1 MSGSARRL
9 PMFPL
14 NSVLFPHALLPLR
27 IFELRY
33 LQMIRESVESDGEFG
48 VVLIERGFEV
58 GGGDQRFTV
67 GTAARI
73 VEVAELPAGEMAVLA
88 VGLHRL
94 RVEEWLAEDP
104 YPLGMVT
111 TPDDPALGAEAPRLV
126 REAERA
132 LQRVLA
138 LASELGTDVGSL
150 RVALSDDPRVASF
163 QAATLAP
170 VGPLDAQRL
179 LELDATEDRLRLLVE
194 LLGEQA
200 EVLEARLR
208 GL

>member
-1 MSGSARRL
+1 
-9 PMFPL
+9 MFPL

-33 LQMIRESVESDGEFG
+33 LQMIRECVESDGEFG

-58 GGGDQRFTV
+58 GGGDQRFMV

-73 VEVAELPAGEMAVLA
+73 VEVAELPAGELAVLA
-88 VGLHRL
+88 IGLRRL
-94 RVEEWLAEDP
+94 QVEEWLADDP

-111 TPDDPALGAEAPRLV
+111 TPDEPPPGAAAPELLQ
-126 REAERA
+126 EAERA

-138 LASELGTDVGSL
+138 LASELGTDVGPQ
-150 RVALSDDPRVASF
+150 RVELSDDLQVASF

-179 LELDATEDRLRLLVE
+179 LELESTEDRLRLLVE

>member
-138 LASELGTDVGSL
+138 LASELGTDVGPL